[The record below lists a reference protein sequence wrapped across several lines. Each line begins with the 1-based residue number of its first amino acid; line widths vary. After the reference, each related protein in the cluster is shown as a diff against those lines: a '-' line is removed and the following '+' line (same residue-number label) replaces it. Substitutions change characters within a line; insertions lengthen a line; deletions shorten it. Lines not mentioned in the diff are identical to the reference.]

1 MMNTHLL
8 ILFISNVTREAPK
21 FWLPVYEWQLKFC
34 NNHNIDWQLVLIV
47 CVRVWTHLNNQTAK
61 RGPERTLPALPLHHA
76 AGCSPHETIDAVHH
90 DIQVCSALK
99 NKQNVK
105 KTHTHSC
112 LVSWLIKPTHT
123 DTHLSLCWYLLVAI
137 RSKTPWLLHAVHL
150 LAPSSPLSFY
160 LYPRH
165 HHHQQDTGSAIEGR

>member
-47 CVRVWTHLNNQTAK
+47 CVRVWTHLHNQTAK

-105 KTHTHSC
+105 KNTHTQLFSLVADKTNSHRHTPFSLLVFAGGDSVEDPVASPPCASSC
-112 LVSWLIKPTHT
+112 SFISSFF
-123 DTHLSLCWYLLVAI
+123 LSL
-137 RSKTPWLLHAVHL
+137 
-150 LAPSSPLSFY
+150 SSSSSS
-160 LYPRH
+160 
-165 HHHQQDTGSAIEGR
+165 SAGHR